1 MNDIMNIG
9 NRREVFWDDS
19 IIDRE
24 NTGATQIMHHPVR
37 RECVITLDGP
47 DATHPCPY
55 SCLVKYNDMY
65 MYYIASNTTMFC
77 YQSKDGINWES
88 PDYGIDDRVASL
100 GGGKNSI
107 FSSDENSP
115 YYDAT
120 GFDGFKV
127 MVDTNPDCHE
137 SERFKAVANK
147 IEHYLTY
154 YTSPDG
160 IHWTRRYEFDFTAG
174 FDSQNTLLYDE
185 EEKKYRIYF
194 RDFHPA
200 PDPKET
206 RWYRDIRMVES
217 TDLKKWSAKK
227 LLQYNDYID
236 WQLYTNGI
244 IKYYRAPHV
253 YVGFPVRYIERI
265 GWSDNY
271 EELCG
276 VESRRK
282 RNGRHATALTDT
294 LFMTSRDGVD
304 WFRYPNAYIT
314 PGPEYESNWE
324 YGSCYVC
331 DGIAETPSHHPGC
344 DNEISLY
351 IPENRWCEDPVKIYR
366 HTVRLDGFVSLYGPW
381 YGTVIY
387 TKPFIYD
394 GDELYINFATSAYG
408 YVNVQIKALDTGES
422 ISTDEIFGD
431 STGRHVR
438 FKGGKTPAL
447 LKGRPVIMKM
457 DVKDAHVYS
466 FKFE

>member
-9 NRREVFWDDS
+9 NRLEVFWDDS

-47 DATHPCPY
+47 DACHPSPY
-55 SCLVKYNDMY
+55 SCLVKYNGVY
-65 MYYIASNTTMFC
+65 MFYIAGNKTMFC
-77 YQSKDGINWES
+77 YQSKDGINWEA
-88 PDYGIDDRVASL
+88 PDYDIDDRRGSL

-457 DVKDAHVYS
+457 DVKDAHIYS